1 MGNKSSLYSSGEAV
15 SIKCPKVSMRQGGAE
30 LSRVVAGMWRM
41 GDWSM
46 SVNARVR
53 LIEQCI
59 EMGVTSFD
67 HADIYGD
74 STVEALFGEAL
85 ATNVTLKKQLQIITK
100 CGIKLPTHIGD
111 IRSLKHYNL
120 SDQYIKKSVDNS
132 LQKLGVEKIDL
143 LLIHRPS
150 PLMDFDEMAATFQ
163 DIRASGKVLHFGVSN
178 FTQTQFAAL
187 NRRFP
192 LNTNQVEFSPLNLN
206 AMNDGLFESLQDLN
220 ISPMIWS
227 ALGGGEIFSNHTAH
241 IQRIHQAF
249 TQAGLSMGLSPAGA
263 VYAWIMRLPCK
274 PLVLTGSGR
283 IQAIAEAVTASNVQ
297 MDALQWFELLETIRG
312 HEVA

>member
-15 SIKCPKVSMRQGGAE
+15 SIKCPKVSMRQGGAV

-41 GDWSM
+41 GDWSL

-59 EMGVTSFD
+59 ELGVTSFD

-100 CGIKLPTHIGD
+100 CGIKLPTHTGD
-111 IRSLKHYNL
+111 STTLKHYNL
-120 SDQYIKKSVDNS
+120 SNQHIKKSVDNS

-192 LNTNQVEFSPLNLN
+192 LSTNQVEFSPLNLN

-227 ALGGGEIFSNHTAH
+227 ALGGGALFSGHTAH
-241 IQRIHQAF
+241 TQRIYQAF
-249 TQAGLSMGLSPAGA
+249 TRAGLSMGLSPAGA

>member
-1 MGNKSSLYSSGEAV
+1 MRNKSSLYSSGEAV
-15 SIKCPKVSMRQGGAE
+15 SINCPKVSMRQGGAE

-100 CGIKLPTHIGD
+100 CGIKLPTHTGG

-192 LNTNQVEFSPLNLN
+192 LSTNQVEFSPLNLN

-220 ISPMIWS
+220 IAPMIWS
-227 ALGGGEIFSNHTAH
+227 ALGGGSIFSNHTAH

-249 TQAGLSMGLSPAGA
+249 TQAALSMGLSPAGA

-274 PLVLTGSGR
+274 PVVLTGSGR
-283 IQAIAEAVTASNVQ
+283 IQAIAEAVSASNVQ
-297 MDALQWFELLETIRG
+297 MDALQWFELLEIIRG